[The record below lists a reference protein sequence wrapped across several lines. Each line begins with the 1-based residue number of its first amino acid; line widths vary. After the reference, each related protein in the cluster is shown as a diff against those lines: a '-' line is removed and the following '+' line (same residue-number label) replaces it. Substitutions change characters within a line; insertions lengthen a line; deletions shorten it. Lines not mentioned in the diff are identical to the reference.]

1 MQQFHTIIFLGF
13 NETYDNLSYKT
24 LSIMYWVNHRINNG
38 RFKPKWIF
46 KVDDDNLVDI
56 YNLENYLKSLENNHN
71 DIILENPKR
80 IYCYVR
86 DDATPIRHSGPE
98 NLKILQKNFEV
109 KLINFREISWKI
121 FFFNH
126 EID

>member
-1 MQQFHTIIFLGF
+1 MNKYFFWKYCQNAAFSYYNFLGF

-98 NLKILQKNFEV
+98 NLKILQKTS
-109 KLINFREISWKI
+109 K
-121 FFFNH
+121 
-126 EID
+126 